1 LDCLN
6 AGSNPAGYWP
16 DNGDPALSTPM
27 FILAAVLII
36 VANLLLWLGRRKRQ
50 AAGIPP
56 GRIVYTDTG
65 MMRKVEKPLY
75 DAGLNLTGRPD
86 YLVKRKGHWIPVE
99 VKSGWSPSVPYESHV
114 LQLAAY
120 CILVERSTGQRPPYG
135 ILKYRNRSYEIE
147 YTPQLE
153 NDLMNLLVEMRHQ
166 MRRGEAER
174 SHDEPGRCARCGYR
188 SMCDQAV

>member
-1 LDCLN
+1 
-6 AGSNPAGYWP
+6 
-16 DNGDPALSTPM
+16 M
-27 FILAAVLII
+27 FVLAIVLM
-36 VANLLLWLGRRKRQ
+36 VAANLLLWLARRKRRS
-50 AAGIPP
+50 AGIPP

-75 DAGLNLTGRPD
+75 DSELNLTGRPD
-86 YLVKRKGHWIPVE
+86 YLVKHKEYWIPVE
-99 VKSGWSPSVPYESHV
+99 VKSGWSPSIPYESHV

-153 NDLMNLLVEMRHQ
+153 TDLLNVLAEMRYQ
-166 MRRGEAER
+166 IRKGEAER
-174 SHDEPGRCARCGYR
+174 SHDVPARCARCGYR
-188 SMCDQAV
+188 SMCDQVI

>member
-1 LDCLN
+1 
-6 AGSNPAGYWP
+6 
-16 DNGDPALSTPM
+16 M
-27 FILAAVLII
+27 FILAVVLMI
-36 VANLLLWLGRRKRQ
+36 VANLLLWLARRKRH

-75 DAGLNLTGRPD
+75 DAALNLTGRPD

-147 YTPQLE
+147 YTSQLE
-153 NDLMNLLVEMRHQ
+153 NDLLNLLVEMRHQ

-188 SMCDQAV
+188 SMCDQVV

>member
-1 LDCLN
+1 V
-6 AGSNPAGYWP
+6 
-16 DNGDPALSTPM
+16 STPL
-27 FILAAVLII
+27 FVLAIVLMIA
-36 VANLLLWLGRRKRQ
+36 ANLLLWVARRKRQ

-56 GRIVYTDTG
+56 GRVVYTDTG
-65 MMRKVEKPLY
+65 AMHKVEKPLY

-86 YLVKRKGHWIPVE
+86 YLIKRKGAWIPVE

-135 ILKYRNRSYEIE
+135 ILKYRNRSFEIE

-153 NDLMNLLVEMRHQ
+153 TDLLNLLVDMRHQ
-166 MRRGEAER
+166 VRRGEAGR
-174 SHDEPGRCARCGYR
+174 SHESSARCARCGYR
-188 SMCDQAV
+188 SMCDQVMS

>member
-1 LDCLN
+1 
-6 AGSNPAGYWP
+6 
-16 DNGDPALSTPM
+16 M
-27 FILAAVLII
+27 FIMAVVLII
-36 VANLLLWLGRRKRQ
+36 AANLLLWLARRKRQ

-75 DAGLNLTGRPD
+75 DASLNLTGRPD

-99 VKSGWSPSVPYESHV
+99 VKSGWSPSVPYESHI

-147 YTPQLE
+147 YTLQLE
-153 NDLMNLLVEMRHQ
+153 NDLLNLLVEMRHQ

-174 SHDEPGRCARCGYR
+174 SHDESARCARCGYR
-188 SMCDQAV
+188 SLCDQVV